1 MSIRWKATFIRIW
14 MCAYA
19 PYFLFSALVIFGAGP
34 TVSDRWQAFWYVN
47 SGIFFL
53 ITTAILFVAAYSIS
67 EKSYDWIVDFL
78 RGKLFMPKGYM
89 ISAHR
94 SEADP
99 VKRAAYL
106 ELAKPAI
113 IAAGGRFLSTGEKV
127 VAKENGIAQ
136 RTVLIEFESF
146 EAAVA
151 AYESGD
157 YRKALDALSDGADR
171 DVRLIEGI

>member
-1 MSIRWKATFIRIW
+1 MRLI
-14 MCAYA
+14 
-19 PYFLFSALVIFGAGP
+19 FLFSALVIFGAGP

-67 EKSYDWIVDFL
+67 EKSYDWIANFL
-78 RGKLFMPKGYM
+78 RGKLFIPKGYM
-89 ISAHR
+89 ISAHH
-94 SEADP
+94 SEAEP

-113 IAAGGRFLSTGEKV
+113 IAADGKVLSTGEKI

-136 RTVLIEFESF
+136 STVLIEFESF

-151 AYESGD
+151 AYESAD
-157 YRKALDALSDGADR
+157 YQRALDALSGGVNR
-171 DVRLIEGI
+171 DIRLIEGI

>member
-1 MSIRWKATFIRIW
+1 
-14 MCAYA
+14 
-19 PYFLFSALVIFGAGP
+19 
-34 TVSDRWQAFWYVN
+34 
-47 SGIFFL
+47 
-53 ITTAILFVAAYSIS
+53 
-67 EKSYDWIVDFL
+67 
-78 RGKLFMPKGYM
+78 MPKGYM

-113 IAAGGRFLSTGEKV
+113 IAAGGKFLSTGEKV

-146 EAAVA
+146 EAAVG
-151 AYESGD
+151 AYESD
-157 YRKALDALSDGADR
+157 AYQRALKELADGANR
-171 DVRLIEGI
+171 DVRLIEGV